1 MTGPE
6 RRRRWGDADREMI
19 LAAACAPGAVIAEVA
34 RRYDVATSLIYK
46 WRRERHA
53 MCGEAAFVPALV
65 VEGAITLPVSAA
77 PSGPAIVV
85 DLARGVRVSI
95 HAGASAVLVSAA
107 LKALR

>member
-6 RRRRWGDADREMI
+6 RRRRWGDEERRI
-19 LAAACAPGAVIAEVA
+19 VLAAADAPGAVVTAVA

-46 WRRERHA
+46 WRREQRA
-53 MCGEAAFVPALV
+53 MCGEMAFVPAIV
-65 VEGAITLPVSAA
+65 VDEEEKPSAA
-77 PSGPAIVV
+77 ASRNLAIVV

-95 HAGASAVLVSAA
+95 HAGASSALVSAA